1 MGNFILGIIAGI
13 VLFFLL
19 TYVIAKFQDSRI
31 RKEIGEDFEYII
43 MTKSELENYEK
54 YKKGEQL

>member
-13 VLFFLL
+13 VLFLL
-19 TYVIAKFQDSRI
+19 LVYIIGKLDENNI
-31 RKEIGEDFEYII
+31 RKQMGEDFEYVA

-54 YKKGEQL
+54 YKKGE